1 MEEQTATDRQPAAIE
16 QQQTSNF
23 FLDKISELE
32 SNIINARSKLRI
44 DLRNSKAYVI
54 IAVVLGVFII
64 LHYAKVLPLANWVLV
79 TIWVLAVVFLLAYIG
94 TDTEKAKAE
103 VERIE
108 AIKRIYLGF
117 PESSD
122 DKPEYFNSL
131 VKINVEN
138 LAAYYSLV
146 KTHTSQ
152 SFKVSLAV
160 SVIGF
165 VLIAVGLT
173 IGFESD
179 KKMIGYIS
187 SASGVLVEFISGA
200 LFYLYNKTV
209 RQLKEYHDSL
219 IGVQNVL
226 LSFRLIESTS
236 DDKAKAEMITKMI
249 EFLVQRKN

>member
-1 MEEQTATDRQPAAIE
+1 MDGQTATDQQPVAAE

-23 FLDKISELE
+23 LLDRVSNLE
-32 SNIINARSKLRI
+32 SNIINAKSKLRV
-44 DLRNSKAYVI
+44 DLKNAKAYAVLALVAI
-54 IAVVLGVFII
+54 IFII
-64 LHYAKVLPLANWVLV
+64 LHYAKAISLAPWVLITLWLV
-79 TIWVLAVVFLLAYIG
+79 AIFLILAFIG

-117 PESSD
+117 PDSYD
-122 DKPEYFNSL
+122 DRPEYFDSL
-131 VKINVEN
+131 VKINIEN

-160 SVIGF
+160 SVVGF
-165 VLIAVGLT
+165 ILIAIGLT

-187 SASGVLVEFISGA
+187 SASGVLVEFISGV

-226 LSFRLIESTS
+226 LSFKLIESTS
-236 DDKAKAEMITKMI
+236 DDKAKADMITKMI
-249 EFLVQRKN
+249 EFLVQKKN